1 MIFTS
6 QDVRQKAFL
15 AFSFIMLLL
24 LFSLPT
30 PSSAL
35 RTLTTSNAAYPVP
48 PAINASWKLTFDDEF
63 NGTGVDWTKWQD
75 GGKNWGSGGNGE
87 KQAYLPEKCSVAHG
101 LLQIQAD
108 STPGQKKPY
117 SSCMLNTM
125 QTFQQTYGYFAFRG
139 KLTRGQGFWP
149 AFWLYESATGGKP
162 EIDVME
168 NLGND
173 TTTYYMTY
181 HIEAG
186 TLQQAYHG
194 IDLAAAFHTY
204 AVKWMPDSITFYLD
218 NMPQFVVTDDIYTR
232 PMFILIDMAVGGNW
246 PGSPDASTRFPGLFD
261 VDYVRAYAMP

>member
-1 MIFTS
+1 MIFTTPTT
-6 QDVRQKAFL
+6 RRRAFL
-15 AFSFIMLLL
+15 VFSLTALLL

-30 PSSAL
+30 PLSAL
-35 RTLTTSNAAYPVP
+35 RDPATTIDAYPFP

-63 NGTGVDWTKWQD
+63 SGTGVDWERWKD

-87 KQAYLPEKCSVAHG
+87 EQTYLPEQCSVEHG

-108 STPGQKKPY
+108 STPAQGKQY

-139 KLTRGQGFWP
+139 RLPRGQGFWP
-149 AFWLYESATGGKP
+149 AFWLYESATDGAP

-181 HIEAG
+181 HADTG
-186 TLQQAYHG
+186 AQQQIYHG
-194 IDLAAAFHTY
+194 VDLASAFHTY
-204 AVKWMPDSITFYLD
+204 AVK
-218 NMPQFVVTDDIYTR
+218 
-232 PMFILIDMAVGGNW
+232 
-246 PGSPDASTRFPGLFD
+246 
-261 VDYVRAYAMP
+261 